1 MDLSCIHKRAIR
13 KGLEFDLDT
22 EWYKKELGKGICT
35 ATKLSFKLK
44 PTNVMLNPYYPAIDR
59 IDSSK
64 GYTKDNCQLVLS
76 IFNML
81 KLNYDEVT
89 VKRFCESFV
98 QIYEENLI

>member
-1 MDLSCIHKRAIR
+1 MKLSCIHKRAIR

-22 EWYKKELGKGICT
+22 EWYKRKLSKGICSV
-35 ATKLSFKLK
+35 TKLPFKLK

-59 IDSSK
+59 IDSNK

-81 KLNYDEVT
+81 KSNNDHNT
-89 VKRFCESFV
+89 VKMFCEGFV
-98 QIYEENLI
+98 QIYEEN

>member
-1 MDLSCIHKRAIR
+1 
-13 KGLEFDLDT
+13 
-22 EWYKKELGKGICT
+22 
-35 ATKLSFKLK
+35 
-44 PTNVMLNPYYPAIDR
+44 MLNPYYPAIDR

-89 VKRFCESFV
+89 VKR
-98 QIYEENLI
+98 IL